1 MFHLVRPI
9 LSQLFYTT
17 ASMLRVLGNLR
28 VSCITEPSKSF
39 LCDATDEKYTSAIIW
54 RSLARLASV
63 FSKWALPVSQQLYSA
78 TLRSAQT
85 KGQAQCTRERM
96 GHTLSTLQS
105 SLTLVHVLTNKPGTQ
120 QLVKHGQDLLLAGL
134 QGLQDFHVRKKAS
147 GSSTELT
154 QEPTACWL
162 SEESTQRCMRDIITL
177 WELAALE
184 RKRRKIL
191 ILRNWEQLIMF
202 LHTNVKGGR
211 TNQYG
216 KAY

>member
-120 QLVKHGQDLLLAGL
+120 HLVKLAPGRITGATGLPCEKKGFRELYGADPGAHCLLAFWREHPEVYERHHYSLG
-134 QGLQDFHVRKKAS
+134 AS
-147 GSSTELT
+147 CFSLNEK
-154 QEPTACWL
+154 E
-162 SEESTQRCMRDIITL
+162 
-177 WELAALE
+177 
-184 RKRRKIL
+184 
-191 ILRNWEQLIMF
+191 
-202 LHTNVKGGR
+202 
-211 TNQYG
+211 
-216 KAY
+216 